1 MTYAKKRMKEH
12 GYTMDELASDFC
24 PYEFDY
30 ERCEDRPCE
39 YMEDTFVELE
49 TCNKCWNRKI
59 PGTEVEQMELDGYS
73 HEEVKEMLNVTDDD
87 IEQVIKPYLKDRD
100 DLGAEINEMLETSK
114 KVISYSEAWE
124 SFQDAKREFNL
135 TEHMDKLGNAIVQ
148 GFCDSIESTVEKQK
162 IILDSGERRQFETG
176 AVRDIQEGKGRC
188 DLMPLNVVGYILED
202 NVLVDIE
209 NFKENGDPYTLA
221 EVLRHFNG
229 YTYMNIYT
237 MFLEVAKH
245 FEEGA
250 KKYGEN
256 NWQKGIPTKHYID
269 SAVRHYLKHL
279 RGDQDEPHD
288 RAFVWNIMCCMWTC
302 LDKEKWTLNDYLP
315 KEGGF

>member
-1 MTYAKKRMKEH
+1 MTFLEKLKIEKPDVRINEFGPKGCPADYEYSDYKVGTSTCPIHGEPDSIPHKCLDCWNQEIPEKEVMTYAKKRMAEH
-12 GYTMDELASDFC
+12 GYTMEELASDFC

-30 ERCEDRPCE
+30 ERFEDRPCE
-39 YMEDTFVELE
+39 YIEDKFVELE
-49 TCNKCWNRKI
+49 
-59 PGTEVEQMELDGYS
+59 
-73 HEEVKEMLNVTDDD
+73 
-87 IEQVIKPYLKDRD
+87 
-100 DLGAEINEMLETSK
+100 
-114 KVISYSEAWE
+114 ISYAEAWK
-124 SFQDAKREFNL
+124 SLQDAK
-135 TEHMDKLGNAIVQ
+135 HI
-148 GFCDSIESTVEKQK
+148 SQK
-162 IILDSGERRQFETG
+162 MILDSGERREFETG

-209 NFKENGDPYTLA
+209 SFKENGDPYILA
-221 EVLRHFNG
+221 GVLRHFNG

-245 FEEGA
+245 FEDGA

-288 RAFVWNIMCCMWTC
+288 RAFVWNILCCMWTC
-302 LDKEKWTLNDYLP
+302 LDNEKWALNDYLP
-315 KEGGF
+315 KEGG